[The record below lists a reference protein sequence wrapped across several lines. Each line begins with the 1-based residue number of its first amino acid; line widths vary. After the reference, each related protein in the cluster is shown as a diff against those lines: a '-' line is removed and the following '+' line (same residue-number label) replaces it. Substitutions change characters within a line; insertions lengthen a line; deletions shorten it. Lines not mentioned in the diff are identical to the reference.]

1 MVRFNWSLVIY
12 KDGMALVSAAVLLL
26 FLASC
31 SARDFTFTFKLGAG
45 KSECFYDYI
54 HEGAFLEVEFQV
66 RCERWREF
74 AMPGCQA
81 WA

>member
-1 MVRFNWSLVIY
+1 
-12 KDGMALVSAAVLLL
+12 MALISAAVLLL
-26 FLASC
+26 FLVSC

-66 RCERWREF
+66 SCEWFGDSLARQTLTCESLACETSLETYW
-74 AMPGCQA
+74 
-81 WA
+81 